1 MKKKAWI
8 LTYKT
13 NDLVSVENIS
23 AGLVELYKETVD
35 AKIISLSDEE
45 TVSSSELRNLISE
58 FKINSPDVVAVVH
71 PSVNYHTFFQS
82 LFLLSKKT
90 QFLIHV
96 FGNFVRNGAA
106 WYQQSHLYEG
116 KDVQF
121 VMASECYVQL
131 LKNFVSEENIAL
143 LPFPVIHS
151 GSDEKRENKNEIR
164 FLYAG
169 RFHHQKNISQ
179 LIAILNEAAILID
192 KPIVLNL
199 VGTFDDFNPS
209 TLNCRKMLGE
219 QFSELQKAAKAAGR
233 IKVHFHPHVRKT
245 DLLHHYES
253 NDIFISFSTFQDE
266 DYGCSVIE
274 ALSAGTPAI
283 VTAWGGYKDFIRDF
297 PAECLSINVEL
308 QQNSLVADFSS
319 LPQLIQKLTEKRNQS
334 RTLAERV
341 MKKYGMINLSD
352 TLSSLLK
359 KKVQFKGF
367 DKSLAQPMTVESYKK
382 LYSAFW
388 TEKK

>member
-131 LKNFVSEENIAL
+131 LKNFVSEDNIAL

-151 GSDEKRENKNEIR
+151 GSDEKREKKMKSDSFMPGAFIIKKI
-164 FLYAG
+164 FL
-169 RFHHQKNISQ
+169 N
-179 LIAILNEAAILID
+179 
-192 KPIVLNL
+192 
-199 VGTFDDFNPS
+199 
-209 TLNCRKMLGE
+209 
-219 QFSELQKAAKAAGR
+219 
-233 IKVHFHPHVRKT
+233 
-245 DLLHHYES
+245 
-253 NDIFISFSTFQDE
+253 
-266 DYGCSVIE
+266 
-274 ALSAGTPAI
+274 
-283 VTAWGGYKDFIRDF
+283 
-297 PAECLSINVEL
+297 
-308 QQNSLVADFSS
+308 
-319 LPQLIQKLTEKRNQS
+319 
-334 RTLAERV
+334 
-341 MKKYGMINLSD
+341 
-352 TLSSLLK
+352 
-359 KKVQFKGF
+359 
-367 DKSLAQPMTVESYKK
+367 
-382 LYSAFW
+382 
-388 TEKK
+388 